1 MMNLTE
7 SMEAFIRLVQ
17 IPSVTGSSREKEACA
32 FLENI
37 LSQYGISSERIER
50 SEERPNLLACLRAE
64 YPEEESVILI
74 SHVDVVDGNQECW
87 LHPVFGGERKEGR
100 IWGRGD
106 LDTKQLTMMEL

>member
-37 LSQYGISSERIER
+37 LSQYGISSERIAR

-64 YPEEESVILI
+64 HPEEEPVILI
-74 SHVDVVDGNQECW
+74 SHVDVETEDGSLKCVSCAICLPARLGNE
-87 LHPVFGGERKEGR
+87 L
-100 IWGRGD
+100 
-106 LDTKQLTMMEL
+106 LTP